1 MRSHYCGQIKPSDI
15 GSDVQLNGWVHRRRD
30 HGGVIFLDV
39 RDHQGIIQVVFDPD
53 TEAAFALADQVRNE
67 FVLEIKGRVRARDE
81 AAINPKMATGE
92 VEVLGKELTILNASE
107 TPPFQL
113 DEYSDAGE
121 DVRLRY
127 RYMDLRRPE
136 MQTKLRLRSK
146 ASHFIRNFLEER
158 EFVDLE
164 TPILTKA
171 TPEGAR
177 DYLVPSR
184 THPGEFFALPQ
195 SPQLFKQLL
204 MVSGFDRYYQIARC
218 FRDEDLRADRQP
230 EFTQIDIETTFLG
243 EQDIMDMTE
252 EMIVELFKQLR
263 DVDLGDF
270 PVMPYAEAMEKYG
283 SDRPDLRFGLPLVE
297 VGDLMTEVE
306 FKVFSAPAND
316 PGSRVAALRLPGGD
330 RLTRKM
336 IDEYTKYVG
345 IYGARG
351 LAYIRVNDIEAGI
364 EGLQSPILKFLPDDV
379 VTSILQRVGAENKDI
394 IFFGADKAGVVNDAI
409 GALRSKLAEDLD
421 LYEKDWAPLWVTDF
435 PMFEG
440 NDKDGWTA
448 THHPFTQPI
457 GDLDEMVKNP
467 GSVLS
472 RAYDMVLNG
481 HELGGGSIRVNQTA
495 MQEKIFEV
503 LQLSANEARAKFG
516 FLLDALKFGAP
527 PHGGLAF
534 GLDRIVML
542 LTDSTAIR
550 DVIAFPKTQTAACLL
565 TSAPSEIDAPQLRE
579 LSISVNK
586 PAKKEDKD

>member
-1 MRSHYCGQIKPSDI
+1 MRSHYCGQLRKSDI

-67 FVLEIKGRVRARDE
+67 YVLAIKGRVRARDD
-81 AAINPKMATGE
+81 AAVNPKMPTGE
-92 VEVLGKELTILNASE
+92 VEVLGLEVEILNASE

-127 RYMDLRRPE
+127 RYLDLRRPE
-136 MQTKLRLRSK
+136 MQTKLRMRSK
-146 ASHFIRNFLEER
+146 VTHFIRRYLEER

-204 MVSGFDRYYQIARC
+204 MMSGFDRYYQIARC

-230 EFTQIDIETTFLG
+230 EFTQIDIETTFLS
-243 EQDIMDMTE
+243 EQEIMDLAE
-252 EMIVELFKQLR
+252 DMIKRLFKETR

-270 PVMPYAEAMEKYG
+270 PVMPYAEAMEHYG

-297 VGDLMTEVE
+297 VSDLMREVE

-316 PGSRVAALRLPGGD
+316 EGSRVVALRLPGGD

-336 IDEYTKYVG
+336 IDDYTKFVG

-351 LAYIRVNDIEAGI
+351 LAYIRVNDKAAGI

-379 VTSILQRVGAENKDI
+379 VQSILDRLDAEDKDI
-394 IFFGADKAGVVNDAI
+394 IFFGDDKAGVVNDAM
-409 GALRSKLAEDLD
+409 GALRCKLAEDLD
-421 LYEKDWAPLWVTDF
+421 LYERQWAPLWVTDF

-457 GDLDEMVKNP
+457 GDLDEMVANP
-467 GSVLS
+467 AKTLS

-481 HELGGGSIRVNQTA
+481 HELGGGSIRVNQIA
-495 MQEKIFEV
+495 MQEKIFAV
-503 LQLSANEARAKFG
+503 LQLSENEAQAKFG
-516 FLLDALKFGAP
+516 FLLDALKYGAP

-534 GLDRIVML
+534 GMDRIVML

-586 PAKKEDKD
+586 PAKNQEN

>member
-1 MRSHYCGQIKPSDI
+1 MRSHYCGQLRQSDI
-15 GSDVQLNGWVHRRRD
+15 DSEVQLNGWVHRRRD

-39 RDHQGIIQVVFDPD
+39 RDHHGIIQVVFDPD
-53 TEAAFALADQVRNE
+53 TEQAFALADQVRNE
-67 FVLEIKGRVRARDE
+67 YVLQIKGRVRARD
-81 AAINPKMATGE
+81 AAAVNPKMPTGE
-92 VEVLGKELTILNASE
+92 VEVLGLELEILNASE

-127 RYMDLRRPE
+127 RYLDLRRPE
-136 MQTKLRLRSK
+136 MQAKLRMRSN
-146 ASHFIRNFLEER
+146 ATHFIRRYLEDR

-204 MVSGFDRYYQIARC
+204 MMSGFDRYYQIARC

-230 EFTQIDIETTFLG
+230 EFTQIDIETTFLN
-243 EQDIMDMTE
+243 EQEIMDLAE
-252 EMIVELFKQLR
+252 EMIVSLFKTLR
-263 DVDLGDF
+263 DVDLGKF
-270 PVMPYAEAMEKYG
+270 PVMPYAEAMEHYG

-297 VGDLMTEVE
+297 VSDLMRDVE

-316 PGSRVAALRLPGGD
+316 EGSRVAALRLPGGD

-336 IDEYTKYVG
+336 IDDYTKFVS

-351 LAYIRVNDIEAGI
+351 LAYIRVNDKAAGI
-364 EGLQSPILKFLPDDV
+364 EGLQSPILKFLPDEV
-379 VTSILQRVGAENKDI
+379 VQSILERLDAQDKDI
-394 IFFGADKAGVVNDAI
+394 IFFGADKASVVNDAL
-409 GALRSKLAEDLD
+409 GALRCKLAEDLN
-421 LYEKDWAPLWVTDF
+421 LYEKQWAPLWVTDF

-448 THHPFTQPI
+448 THHPFTQPV
-457 GDLDEMVKNP
+457 GDLDAMVANP
-467 GSVLS
+467 GETLS

-503 LQLSANEARAKFG
+503 LQLSANEAQAKFG
-516 FLLDALKFGAP
+516 FLLDALKYGAP

-534 GLDRIVML
+534 GMDRIVML
-542 LTDSTAIR
+542 LTDSSAIR

-565 TSAPSEIDAPQLRE
+565 TSAPSEIDASQLRE
-579 LSISVNK
+579 LSISVLK
-586 PAKKEDKD
+586 PVKKED